1 MHKNIPIFT
10 LLLAAGISMIFLAWG
25 AYGRY
30 QCMTTHFPDHFKPV
44 TVFEDQAPDSLKPT
58 NFDKGKAIYKRHYI
72 YENIRYQVKISRK
85 EFDEQF
91 YVCEYHPEKAY
102 SESDL
107 VKAGKNLVLAG
118 IELFIALCLFTAAI
132 IICFCRKIP
141 S

>member
-1 MHKNIPIFT
+1 MVMAFADTKLAPMCPIT
-10 LLLAAGISMIFLAWG
+10 IADV
-25 AYGRY
+25 YKR
-30 QCMTTHFPDHFKPV
+30 Q
-44 TVFEDQAPDSLKPT
+44 VFEDQASDSLKPT

-118 IELFIALCLFTAAI
+118 IELFTALCLFTAAI
-132 IICFCRKIP
+132 VICFCRKIP